1 MSSKHHKFR
10 VTSTKQFIRAIHSYS
25 KSGNKSAPSLRFG
38 LGNARTLTDSLL
50 FAKIVEEIRKTPL
63 YLKLIAPTQF
73 PESLSEMKKGVPA
86 IYMLEAQ
93 DELIWTA
100 AVLSVFKE
108 KLCGF
113 MMVKKQFEGAFLD
126 SRFEEA
132 LEILFRIE
140 QTYGLSI
147 WLLKNKICVL
157 QLLYGLKEQKDYL
170 EKIVNTEFF
179 SVHGALV
186 SYHTS
191 LRSEENVTFAEMESE
206 LDEYSGEISSY
217 FTYHLTPANLD
228 RIENTAVVQCV
239 EETQPLIDRLL
250 AHIAMLQLYF
260 AQGQFDGRTLDEI
273 IRLSSWIPE
282 ASIQNLV
289 RVNSKQPVPINMI
302 ELDVFER
309 YALGQYGTKHIRS
322 AELLEVMAYDKAYG
336 SEPLE
341 SENNS
346 LFDEAA
352 DLMAKAVTYASE
364 QVKIRHRLG
373 KIGMISP
380 SLSLSINIS
389 NFLENAGD
397 TPAVDKKTLK
407 FKLAL
412 ISGSLANPKSW
423 ISIQHESMAP
433 GFSVALT
440 PEQEAFSVIQLFKH
454 MEMGF
459 EEGARGISE
468 LSLPEYRINTY
479 IGHLAYKLK
488 KYDEAEKH
496 YTLALASPIPFPQDR
511 VRSYLFDSVFAQGNI
526 EDAVTLAV
534 EHCLRNPNV
543 VDLYPLAE
551 LSNAALA
558 IKGLRADIATAILI
572 HLTARHVHTKWE
584 RKLSDIHENVLFEA
598 GVDKPSELITVQA
611 DYEPRMLVYFL
622 RYVCVSRILDDSSAY
637 NSVEEIEEERIAI
650 CQWLAVLDTSN
661 KPIYASEIKDIT
673 RNENIAS
680 IWHQFQS
687 SKVYVDEDGLRN
699 FLAPSFKETFRRYVI
714 LRESPSLNTQAEKL
728 AKALERIL
736 KDVNSGFK
744 NIKLPASEAES
755 LFNTMIYQ
763 FLNAFAT
770 HPAYG
775 LDTHLSTAVRH
786 GVFEG
791 HVRTALISIL
801 CTKSENGYVLPAS
814 FRQKISCHG
823 DAVDSVQA
831 AFTRFT
837 RKIESLIEKY
847 LSDYF
852 RIDSDLTPTGLFSFV
867 LSDEVRSDA
876 MARMNT
882 ISDYEDFMNEFFS
895 IAWRLTD
902 NSTQVLKEHVANSLG
917 NQIYQAFDLIL
928 EGLRPTLNDGA
939 FAIVEKE
946 VVDARLRIQ
955 RTLEDVAGW
964 FNRPQTSQPDEIDM
978 EMVVVV
984 ALKQIANCYTNDK
997 LIPSVDYSANRKVKG
1012 HLLSGL
1018 VETLFILLQN
1028 IIIHGGVARDLKGV
1042 RLSFGFTDDALSITL
1057 ENPIGS
1063 SVDTLKLEQ
1072 SIAESLE
1079 RYQTGTGLTKA
1090 STEGGSGLSKIWR
1103 IMEFEIKKPH
1113 HLELVA
1119 SGRVFR
1125 AKLTIENIELI

>member
-1 MSSKHHKFR
+1 MSSKHQKFKI
-10 VTSTKQFIRAIHSYS
+10 TSTKQFIRAIHSYS
-25 KSGNKSAPSLRFG
+25 KAGNKSAPSLRFG
-38 LGNARTLTDSLL
+38 LGNARTLTDAFL
-50 FAKIVEEIRKTPL
+50 FPKIVDEIRETPL

-73 PESLSEMKKGVPA
+73 PETLSEMKKGVPA

-100 AVLSVFKE
+100 SVLSIFKD
-108 KLCGF
+108 KLFGF
-113 MMVKKQFEGAFLD
+113 MTAKMQFEGTFLD

-132 LEILFRIE
+132 LEILVQIE

-206 LDEYSGEISSY
+206 LEEYPGEISSY

-228 RIENTAVVQCV
+228 RIQNTAVVQCA
-239 EETQPLIDRLL
+239 EETQTIIDRLL

-260 AQGQFDGRTLDEI
+260 AQGHCNPRALDEI
-273 IRLSSWIPE
+273 IKLSAWIPD

-289 RVNSKQPVPINMI
+289 RVNAKQPALIDTA
-302 ELDVFER
+302 ELDIFEC
-309 YALGQYGTKHIRS
+309 YALGQYGTKYIRS
-322 AELLEVMAYDKAYG
+322 AEFLEVMAYDKAYD
-336 SEPLE
+336 SDPQELE
-341 SENNS
+341 STS
-346 LFDEAA
+346 LFDETIE
-352 DLMAKAVTYASE
+352 LMAKTVTYASA

-373 KIGMISP
+373 KIAMISP

-389 NFLENAGD
+389 NFLKNAGD
-397 TPAVDKKTLK
+397 TPAVDKRTLK
-407 FKLAL
+407 SKLAL

-423 ISIQHESMAP
+423 SLIRHESMAP
-433 GFSVALT
+433 GFTVALA
-440 PEQEAFSVIQLFKH
+440 PEQEKLNTIQLFRY
-454 MEMGF
+454 MEEGF
-459 EEGARGISE
+459 EDGARGISR

-488 KYDEAEKH
+488 KYDQAEKH
-496 YTLALASPIPFPQDR
+496 YVLSLATPVQFPQDR
-511 VRSYLFDSVFAQGNI
+511 VRSYLFNSVFAQEKI
-526 EDAVTLAV
+526 EDAVKLAV

-543 VDLYPLAE
+543 VDLYPLAD

-572 HLTARHVHTKWE
+572 HLTARQVHTKWE
-584 RKLSDIHENVLFEA
+584 RKLSDIHENVLFKA
-598 GVDKPSELITVQA
+598 GVDKPSELFAVQA

-622 RYVCVSRILDDSSAY
+622 RHVCVSRILDDSSAY

-650 CQWLAVLDTSN
+650 CQWLAVLDPPN
-661 KPIYASEIKDIT
+661 KSVYASEIKDIT

-699 FLAPSFKETFRRYVI
+699 FLAPSFKETFRRYLI
-714 LRESPSLNTQAEKL
+714 LRDSPSLNTQAEKL

-801 CTKSENGYVLPAS
+801 CTKSESGYVLPAS
-814 FRQKISCHG
+814 FYQKISCQS
-823 DAVDSVQA
+823 DAVGSVQA
-831 AFTRFT
+831 AFTRFS

-852 RIDSDLTPTGLFSFV
+852 RIDSDLTPAGLFSFV
-867 LSDEVRSDA
+867 LSDEARSDA
-876 MARMNT
+876 MARMST
-882 ISDYEDFMNEFFS
+882 LSAYDDFMNEFFS

-902 NSTQVLKEHVANSLG
+902 NSTQVLKEHVSNSLG
-917 NQIYQAFDLIL
+917 MQIYQAFDLIL
-928 EGLRPTLNDGA
+928 EGLRPTLSDGA

-964 FNRPQTSQPDEIDM
+964 FNRPQTSHPDEVDM

-997 LIPSVDYSANRKVKG
+997 LIPSVDYAANRKVKG
-1012 HLLSGL
+1012 QLLSGL

-1042 RLSFGFTDDALSITL
+1042 RLVFGFSDDALSITL

-1063 SVDTLKLEQ
+1063 SVDIAKLEQ

-1079 RYQTGTGLTKA
+1079 RYRTGTGLTKA

-1119 SGRVFR
+1119 NDRMFR
-1125 AKLTIENIELI
+1125 AQLTIENIELI

>member
-1 MSSKHHKFR
+1 MSFKQKKFKI
-10 VTSTKQFIRAIHSYS
+10 TSAKQFVRAIHNYS
-25 KSGNKSAPSLRFG
+25 KSGKKKAPSLRVG
-38 LGNARTLTDSLL
+38 LGNARTLTDSV
-50 FAKIVEEIRKTPL
+50 FFEKIVEEIRATPL

-73 PESLSEMKKGVPA
+73 PQSLSEMRKGVPA
-86 IYMLEAQ
+86 IYMLESH
-93 DELIWTA
+93 DELLWTA

-108 KLCGF
+108 KLSGF
-113 MMVKKQFEGAFLD
+113 MEIKSQFERAFLD
-126 SRFEEA
+126 SHFEDA
-132 LEILFRIE
+132 LEILAQIE
-140 QTYGLSI
+140 KTYGFSI

-157 QLLYGLKEQKDYL
+157 QQLYGLKEQKDYL
-170 EKIVNTEFF
+170 EQIVNTEFF

-206 LDEYSGEISSY
+206 LEEYPGEIAYY
-217 FTYHLTPANLD
+217 FTYHLTPANID

-260 AQGQFDGRTLDEI
+260 ARGNCNWRALEET

-282 ASIQNLV
+282 TSIQNLV
-289 RVNSKQPVPINMI
+289 RINAKQPVALGDA
-302 ELDVFER
+302 ELDIFER
-309 YALGQYGTKHIRS
+309 YALGEYDSKLARTP
-322 AELLEVMAYDKAYG
+322 ELLEVMAYNKAYSSESQSSG
-336 SEPLE
+336 S
-341 SENNS
+341 SF
-346 LFDEAA
+346 FDETI
-352 DLMAKAVTYASE
+352 DLMAKTVTYASE
-364 QVKIRHRLG
+364 QIKIRHRLG
-373 KIGMISP
+373 KIAMISP
-380 SLSLSINIS
+380 SLSLSISIA
-389 NFLENAGD
+389 NFLESAGG

-407 FKLAL
+407 SKLAL
-412 ISGSLANPKSW
+412 TSGSLANPKNWSL
-423 ISIQHESMAP
+423 IQHDSVDSS
-433 GFSVALT
+433 FSVVLT
-440 PEQEAFSVIQLFKH
+440 TEQENLNVIKLFKY
-454 MEMGF
+454 MGNDF
-459 EEGARGISE
+459 EEGVRGISG
-468 LSLPEYRINTY
+468 LNLPQYRINTY
-479 IGHLAYKLK
+479 IGHLAYRLK
-488 KYDEAEKH
+488 KYDEAEK
-496 YTLALASPIPFPQDR
+496 YYALTLTSSIGFPQDR
-511 VRSYLFDSVFAQGNI
+511 VRSYLFDSVFAQGKI
-526 EDAVTLAV
+526 ENGVKLAV
-534 EHCLRNPNV
+534 EHSLRNPNV

-558 IKGLRADIATAILI
+558 IKGLRSNIATAILI

-584 RKLSDIHENVLFEA
+584 RKLSDIHENVLYKS
-598 GVDKPSELITVQA
+598 GVDKPSELIGMQS
-611 DYEPRMLVYFL
+611 DFEPRMLIYFL
-622 RYVCVSRILDDSSAY
+622 KHVCVSRILDDSSAY

-650 CQWLAVLDTSN
+650 CQWLAVLDPTN
-661 KPIYASEIKDIT
+661 KSIYASEIKDIT
-673 RNENIAS
+673 RNENVAS

-699 FLAPSFKETFRRYVI
+699 YLAPSFKETFRRYVI
-714 LRESPSLNTQAEKL
+714 LRDSPSLNTQAEKL

-791 HVRTALISIL
+791 NIRTALISIL
-801 CTKSENGYVLPAS
+801 CTKSESGYVLPAP
-814 FRQKISCHG
+814 FRQKIACHG
-823 DAVDSVQA
+823 DAINNVQS

-837 RKIESLIEKY
+837 RKIESLIDKY

-852 RIDSDLTPTGLFSFV
+852 RIDSDLTPAGLFSFV
-867 LSDEVRSDA
+867 LSDEVRADA
-876 MARMNT
+876 MTRMNT
-882 ISDYEDFMNEFFS
+882 ISNYDDFINEFFS
-895 IAWRLTD
+895 IAWLLTE
-902 NSTQVLKEHVANSLG
+902 NSTQVLKDHVANSLG
-917 NQIYQAFDLIL
+917 KQIYQAFDLIL

-955 RTLEDVAGW
+955 KTLEDVAGW
-964 FNRPQTSQPDEIDM
+964 FNRPLTSHPDEIDM
-978 EMVVVV
+978 EMVVAV

-997 LIPSVDYSANRKVKG
+997 LIPSVDYSANRKLQGK
-1012 HLLSGL
+1012 LLSGL

-1042 RLSFGFTDDALSITL
+1042 MLVFGFKDDSLSIRL
-1057 ENPIGS
+1057 ENPIGI
-1063 SVDTLKLEQ
+1063 SVNIVKLKQ
-1072 SIAESLE
+1072 SIVDSLE
-1079 RYQTGTGLTKA
+1079 RYRTGAGLTKA

-1103 IMEFEIKKPH
+1103 IMEFEISKPH

-1119 SGRVFR
+1119 NGRIFK
-1125 AKLTIENIELI
+1125 AQLTIENIGLL